1 MKDNADS
8 QQNTLNIVKEEFLH
22 GYVEYCK
29 RKAKIRLKNNDEPK
43 TVVTSMF
50 SDILKYPYAINDQ
63 KISETISKKKEKIS
77 TKDRALEL
85 IDSF

>member
-1 MKDNADS
+1 MEDNANS
-8 QQNTLNIVKEEFLH
+8 QQNTLETVKTEFLS

-29 RKAKIRLKNNDEPK
+29 RIAKIRLKNNNEPK
-43 TVVTSMF
+43 AVVSSMF
-50 SDILKYPYAINDQ
+50 LDLLKYPYTTNDK
-63 KISETISKKKEKIS
+63 KISETILKKKEKIS